1 MSQSVN
7 TMYSGDT
14 LYIRDNWSSE
24 RIEHM
29 RVVALTVM
37 SEGSRKLSKCQPR
50 TPSWRQSKSALLI
63 GKGTVFQSIILRFIV
78 MD

>member
-1 MSQSVN
+1 MSQSANAV
-7 TMYSGDT
+7 YSGDT

-29 RVVALTVM
+29 LVVALTVLRIKEVEQV
-37 SEGSRKLSKCQPR
+37 SAQYPELETFKKCLS
-50 TPSWRQSKSALLI
+50 LLM
-63 GKGTVFQSIILRFIV
+63 GNGTVFQSVIIRLV